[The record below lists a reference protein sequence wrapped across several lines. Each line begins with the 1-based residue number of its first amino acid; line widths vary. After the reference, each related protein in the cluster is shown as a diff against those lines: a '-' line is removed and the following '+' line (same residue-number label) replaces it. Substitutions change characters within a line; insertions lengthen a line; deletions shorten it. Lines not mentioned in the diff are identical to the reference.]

1 MKNILAILVII
12 LSLSTITLLILYRTL
27 KHNTILISQKVAQTI
42 VNKQKP
48 INAITDQESFLKFL
62 SDSREWAFDYIE
74 NVQNGLQEFINSV
87 EPDLKYFDKY
97 GEIGSAYPHYDA
109 MQRISTAYKQ
119 LKTLLPEVKNEN

>member
-1 MKNILAILVII
+1 MLFR
-12 LSLSTITLLILYRTL
+12 SSTMTLLVFYRTL
-27 KHNTILISQKVAQTI
+27 KNNTTLISQKVAQTI
-42 VNKQKP
+42 INKQKP
-48 INAITDQESFLKFL
+48 VNAITDQESFLKFL